1 MSTASSVTA
10 NSRTSSKRGT
20 GKQRSMHS
28 VGDALKWGKGKL
40 PDGHQ
45 PPVCLVRVSTPIAS
59 QGTPIHQMNMVY
71 YRIQDRLKESLCHCS
86 IRVKVLNAVYM
97 YSEYPKTM
105 AQGQA
110 ECCHQGLTLGQ
121 SE

>member
-1 MSTASSVTA
+1 
-10 NSRTSSKRGT
+10 
-20 GKQRSMHS
+20 MHS

-45 PPVCLVRVSTPIAS
+45 PPVCLVRVSTPIAG
-59 QGTPIHQMNMVY
+59 QGTPIHQRNMVY
-71 YRIQDRLKESLCHCS
+71 YKIQDRLKESLCHCS
-86 IRVKVLNAVYM
+86 VCVKVLNAVYV